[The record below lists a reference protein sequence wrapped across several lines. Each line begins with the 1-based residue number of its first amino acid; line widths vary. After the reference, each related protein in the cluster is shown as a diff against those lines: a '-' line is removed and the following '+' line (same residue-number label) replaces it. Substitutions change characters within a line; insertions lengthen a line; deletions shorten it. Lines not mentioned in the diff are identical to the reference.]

1 MCRGVINGK
10 KNIIFRMC
18 KGIFAVS
25 VQPSV
30 PLDGASLKDQMMK
43 NPDDPVI
50 VYAGFPVE
58 AELVRHELEN
68 NDIPAFLIDET
79 IGTIAPW
86 HVAPGGA
93 GAVKVTV
100 AKRHMESARDI
111 IQKFLYRH

>member
-1 MCRGVINGK
+1 
-10 KNIIFRMC
+10 
-18 KGIFAVS
+18 
-25 VQPSV
+25 
-30 PLDGASLKDQMMK
+30 MK

-50 VYAGFPVE
+50 VYAGNPVE

-68 NDIPAFLIDET
+68 NDIPAFLKDET

-100 AKRHMESARDI
+100 AQRDMGKAMDI
-111 IQKFLYRH
+111 IQQYLNGYSTE